1 MNNIYDYK
9 RFAILYV
16 DDEEMSLKYFRRALE
31 GTFRIF
37 TATNATEGYRVL
49 EDHQEE
55 IGVIMTDQ
63 RMPGEQGV
71 QFLERARRLRPQ
83 IIRILAT
90 AFADIDAAVSA
101 VNTGAIYKY
110 VTKPWDVP
118 SLETTLKRSLEFFLV
133 QMERDL
139 LLREKLSMLHRM
151 LVTDRVLS
159 LGVLAAGLGHQLR
172 HSVDAMRGF
181 LDLASTQSGSAV
193 DLNELRNPD
202 FWQDFHRHVQSR
214 IKQIVGLLDDLA
226 WETGQPFKFD
236 TEVHLRNAVD
246 EAIAALAPDFATRRI
261 QVANAIPAGLPPLR
275 VDRSRFQKLFTL
287 ILRNELL
294 NLGEGC
300 VVRFEATHRP
310 ERDGQ
315 PEAVDVFVTDNGT
328 GLPAGDILALL
339 DPLAVKRGEAQNAGI
354 YLMACYFIVF
364 HHGGRIRVAQAGGGG
379 MALTLTLPLH
389 PQTKEAKDE
398 SEEFLIRTM
407 SNERL
412 WERLLAGI

>member
-9 RFAILYV
+9 RFAVLYV

-37 TATNATEGYRVL
+37 TAPNAAEGYRIL
-49 EDHQEE
+49 EDHQDE

-118 SLETTLKRSLEFFLV
+118 GLETTLKRSLEFFLV

-139 LLREKLSMLHRM
+139 LLREKLSMLHR
-151 LVTDRVLS
+151 LLITDRVLS

-181 LDLASTQSGSAV
+181 LDLASAQGAAAV

-202 FWQDFHRHVQSR
+202 FWQDFHRQVQSR
-214 IKQIVGLLDDLA
+214 IKHILGLLDDLA
-226 WETGQPFKFD
+226 WETGKPFKFD
-236 TEVHLRNAVD
+236 TEIDVIAAVN
-246 EAIAALAPDFATRRI
+246 EAVTALAPDFATRRI
-261 QVANAIPAGLPPLR
+261 QVANAIPAGLPALR
-275 VDRSRFQKLFTL
+275 VDRPRFHKLFTL

-294 NLGEGC
+294 NLAEGC
-300 VVRFEATHRP
+300 VVRFEAAHRP
-310 ERDGQ
+310 ASEGQ
-315 PEAVDVFVTDNGT
+315 PEEVEIFVTDNGS
-328 GLPAGDILALL
+328 GLPAGDILTLL
-339 DPLAVKRGEAQNAGI
+339 DPLAMNREEPQSTGA

-364 HHGGRIRVAQAGGGG
+364 HHGGRIRVAQGGNGG
-379 MALTLTLPLH
+379 MALTLTLPVQ
-389 PQTKEAKDE
+389 PQAAEPRDE
-398 SEEFLIRTM
+398 SEQFLVRAM

-412 WERLLAGI
+412 WERLLAGV

>member
-37 TATNATEGYRVL
+37 TAPNAAEGYRVL
-49 EDHQEE
+49 EDHQDE

-139 LLREKLSMLHRM
+139 LLREKLSMLHR
-151 LVTDRVLS
+151 LLITDRVLS

-181 LDLASTQSGSAV
+181 LDLASAQGAAAV
-193 DLNELRNPD
+193 DLNELRNPG

-214 IKQIVGLLDDLA
+214 IKQILGLLDDLA
-226 WETGQPFKFD
+226 WETGKPFKFD
-236 TEVHLRNAVD
+236 TEVHLAAAVD
-246 EAIAALAPDFATRRI
+246 EAVASLAPDFATRRI

-300 VVRFEATHRP
+300 LVRFEAAHRP
-310 ERDGQ
+310 AREDQ
-315 PEAVDVFVTDNGT
+315 PESVDVFVTDNGS
-328 GLPAGDILALL
+328 GLPSGDIVALL
-339 DPLAVKRGEAQNAGI
+339 DPLAVNRGEPQNAGI

-364 HHGGRIRVAQAGGGG
+364 HHGGRIRVAQAGESG
-379 MALTLTLPLH
+379 MALTLSLPLH
-389 PQTKEAKDE
+389 PQAADSKDE
-398 SEEFLIRTM
+398 NEEFLVRAM

-412 WERLLAGI
+412 WERLLAGV